1 MKNII
6 FMSTV
11 LLLSAVL
18 SACGGG
24 GESAA
29 VETANPGKINPG
41 TPKAGNLIIDNGRGT
56 TNNQDTERVK

>member
-11 LLLSAVL
+11 FLLSMVL

-29 VETANPGKINPG
+29 ETTNSG
-41 TPKAGNLIIDNGRGT
+41 TSKAGNLIIDNGRGT